1 MSLAFICSFSYVI
14 YGQSSFNCS
23 GENVKSSFGSVS
35 YSIGESFYVIKGVDY
50 KVNEGVQV
58 GYIINPI
65 STAASLRI
73 STYPNPTTDLVFFK
87 VENLNF
93 SDLSYMLYDA
103 KGTLI
108 SKGRIV
114 DSKSFISLKQL
125 PPSIYFLK
133 CFRGLSEEVS
143 FKIFKN

>member
-1 MSLAFICSFSYVI
+1 MSLAFVCSFCYVS

-35 YSIGESFYVIKGVDY
+35 YSIGESFYVIKGADY
-50 KVNEGVQV
+50 KAHEGVQI
-58 GYIINPI
+58 GYTINPI
-65 STAASLRI
+65 STSASLRI
-73 STYPNPTTDLVFFK
+73 STYPNPTSDLVFFK

-103 KGTLI
+103 KGKLV

-114 DSKSFISLKQL
+114 DTRSFISLKQF
-125 PPSIYFLK
+125 PPSIYILK
-133 CFRGLSEEVS
+133 CFRGLLEEVS
-143 FKIFKN
+143 FKILKN